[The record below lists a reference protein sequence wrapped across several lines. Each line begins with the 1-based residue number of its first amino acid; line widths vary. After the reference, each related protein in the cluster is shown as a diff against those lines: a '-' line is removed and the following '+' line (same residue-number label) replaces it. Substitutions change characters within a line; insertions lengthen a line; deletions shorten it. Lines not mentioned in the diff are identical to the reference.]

1 MAATDPISLGI
12 AAAAAATAVWAAWF
26 HVRRPAAID
35 GERWLKVTLAT
46 LLRGRIDA
54 DGGSAESWARAVR
67 AQVPYHPAGRQ
78 PDRKVLHPTAV
89 PDGPLV
95 EGEQALLDALRKAP
109 DVAARWSLLHDG
121 TDETANALLED
132 PIDLGP
138 DYAPEAVLGPGTTWD
153 DLASWAHDARFG
165 TRLATRQPLTWVCFH
180 SGPDGAESTV
190 LRALVA
196 QWPHTAELEPNTD
209 PREVIEPLVQPGA
222 KLVIAAE
229 GDAVVDALEV
239 MQKNAG
245 LRDQVV
251 AFVALGAPI
260 LGREGGP
267 EAVSPSVR
275 EDWMGRWYSQQHLD
289 TEEVRLTPYMS
300 LQWLDR
306 SGAEAGTARQPVAW
320 ARFPLPAQHSTDVET
335 IESVD
340 LGVLPRPGGPDDELL
355 AKALLFVVAGWAT
368 QRG

>member
-12 AAAAAATAVWAAWF
+12 AAAAAATALLAGWF
-26 HVRRPAAID
+26 QVRRPAAID
-35 GERWLKVTLAT
+35 AERWLKATLAT

-54 DGGSAESWARAVR
+54 DDGSAESWARAVR

-89 PDGPLV
+89 PDGPLL

-109 DVAARWSLLHDG
+109 DVATRWSLLHDG
-121 TDETANALLED
+121 TDEAADALLQD

-138 DYAPEAVLGPGTTWD
+138 DYAPAAVLGPGTTWD
-153 DLASWAHDARFG
+153 ELASWAHDEDFG
-165 TRLATRQPLTWVCFH
+165 TRLAARHPLTWVCFQ
-180 SGPDGAESTV
+180 SGPDGAESSV
-190 LRALVA
+190 LDALVA
-196 QWPHTAELEPNTD
+196 LWPHTAVLGPDTD

-239 MQKNAG
+239 MQKNDG

-251 AFVALGAPI
+251 AFVAIGAPV

-267 EAVSPSVR
+267 DAVSPAVR

-289 TEEVRLTPYMS
+289 TEEVRLTPYLS
-300 LQWLDR
+300 LQWLNR
-306 SGAEAGTARQPVAW
+306 SAAEAGTARQPVAW
-320 ARFPLPAQHSTDVET
+320 ARFPRPARHGTDVET

-340 LGVLPRPGGPDDELL
+340 LGVLPRPGGPDEGLI
-355 AKALLFVVAGWAT
+355 AKALLFVVAGWAA